1 VSTYWLKYRGTR
13 FPIRRGETVVGR
25 SPYCSIVLSNSQSS
39 RQHCALRLEGEAL
52 SLIDLDSANGTWLN
66 DVRVTEPRQLEAG
79 DIIRVGTDVLEV
91 LPTQSINGERD
102 RPTTHSRCPPD
113 TGESESTQSMSFEEV
128 PHTQT
133 AAGQLE
139 LIEALVASASEA
151 RRPLA
156 LAPMIQ
162 RAIEGLIAQAGRQSS
177 MQSSE
182 ATRLSAMIEILAS
195 WAPDEFADWRKRAL
209 ATIEANASD
218 ARNDHQSAPRADL
231 S

>member
-1 VSTYWLKYRGTR
+1 VSNYWLKYRGTR

-52 SLIDLDSANGTWLN
+52 RIVDLNSANGTWVN
-66 DVRVTEPRQLEAG
+66 DVRIAEAQELEAG

-91 LPTQSINGERD
+91 LPTQGEMHSDRS
-102 RPTTHSRCPPD
+102 RPTTNMLKPPD
-113 TGESESTQSMSFEEV
+113 PDPEFPSSSAWEEA

-133 AAGQLE
+133 SASQLE
-139 LIEALVASASEA
+139 LVEALVASASEA

-162 RAIEGLIAQAGRQSS
+162 RAIEGLVHQQKQGGRPIPGAA
-177 MQSSE
+177 
-182 ATRLSAMIEILAS
+182 ATRLAAVIEILAS
-195 WAPDEFADWRKRAL
+195 WDPEELGAWRQELLEGIGPTGIGGSQAPR
-209 ATIEANASD
+209 SD
-218 ARNDHQSAPRADL
+218 ASQ
-231 S
+231 